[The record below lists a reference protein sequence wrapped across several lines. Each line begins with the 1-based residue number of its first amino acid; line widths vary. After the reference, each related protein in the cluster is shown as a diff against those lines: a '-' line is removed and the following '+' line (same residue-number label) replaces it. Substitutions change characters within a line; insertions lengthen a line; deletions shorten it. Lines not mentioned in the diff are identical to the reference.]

1 MSPITVDVHLSANH
15 LERSKALDNIFK
27 QTEEAI
33 SDILIVG
40 DLFDID
46 GDDSSMHISLTLA
59 ESPQAKNP
67 FNAGNHDTEKSMRDL
82 NLENLMIYRHG
93 APETNNKPKYN
104 ESSGVNLNRGPV
116 YKLQH
121 FITKER

>member
-1 MSPITVDVHLSANH
+1 M
-15 LERSKALDNIFK
+15 
-27 QTEEAI
+27 I
-33 SDILIVG
+33 SDIIIAG

-46 GDDSSMHISLTLA
+46 GDDTSYAHFL
-59 ESPQAKNP
+59 NP
-67 FNAGNHDTEKSMRDL
+67 CRNHPKLKIHLIPGNHDTEKSMRDL

-121 FITKER
+121 FITKEVDELKS